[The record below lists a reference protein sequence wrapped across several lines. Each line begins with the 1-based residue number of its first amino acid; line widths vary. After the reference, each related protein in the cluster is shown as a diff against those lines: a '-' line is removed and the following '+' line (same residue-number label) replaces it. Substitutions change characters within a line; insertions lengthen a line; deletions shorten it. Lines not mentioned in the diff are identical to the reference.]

1 MSAPKPYITISLI
14 DVCNMKC
21 VYCPPMGENYHTPRN
36 FFAPQK
42 VKQVL
47 ETAVSL
53 GMSKV
58 RFTGGEPMLYP
69 YLEQVTTY
77 AASLGLT
84 VHINTNG
91 LNLSRHLGW
100 MQAVKNLVVKVSL
113 DAVDEAVFGEMSG
126 AQGVHRVVDAIRQGA
141 LLGVVKRINFVLTR
155 LNADQ
160 IPGLLALCREVG
172 IGLKIFDMYPVPETE
187 LHWQLVYMPPDALAV
202 EGRAAAPYAYTSR
215 YGTPTRELVVDGVP
229 LRIKNCFDGT
239 RYHERCQECAAYP
252 CPEGLYCLVVTP
264 SQRVVPCRLGD
275 HLHQEFATTAELTT
289 ALQEACQ
296 LYDESFY
303 VNAYGEAHQ
312 DFYAQALAQPGN
324 VISRESLI
332 ETVKVGGING
342 SSTHEVSQKHVVGC

>member
-1 MSAPKPYITISLI
+1 
-14 DVCNMKC
+14 
-21 VYCPPMGENYHTPRN
+21 MGENYHTPHQ
-36 FFAPQK
+36 FFAPKK

-53 GMSKV
+53 NMSKV

-69 YLEQVTTY
+69 YLEEVTTY

-91 LNLSRHLGW
+91 LNLSRHLRW
-100 MQAVKNLVVKVSL
+100 MQDVENLVVKVSL
-113 DAVDEAVFGEMSG
+113 DAVDEDVFCEMSG
-126 AQGVHRVVDAIRQGA
+126 ARGVERVVEAIRQGA
-141 LLGVVKRINFVLTR
+141 DLGVVKRLNFVLTR

-160 IPGLLALCREVG
+160 IPGVLDLCREVG

-187 LHWQLVYMPPDALAV
+187 LHWQMVYMPPDALAV

-215 YGTPTRELVVDGVP
+215 YGTPTRELIVNGVP

-239 RYHERCQECAAYP
+239 RYHDRCQECAAYP

-275 HLHQEFATTAELTT
+275 HLHLHFANPTELKA

-303 VNAYGEAHQ
+303 FNAYGEAHQ
-312 DFYAQALAQPGN
+312 DFYAQALAQPKD
-324 VISRESLI
+324 VVSRESLI
-332 ETVKVGGING
+332 EKVRVGGENG
-342 SSTHEVSQKHVVGC
+342 RFSHVVGC

>member
-1 MSAPKPYITISLI
+1 MPTPKPYITISLI
-14 DVCNMKC
+14 DICNMKC
-21 VYCPPMGENYHTPRN
+21 VYCPPMGENYHTPHQ
-36 FFAPQK
+36 FFGPQK

-53 GMSKV
+53 NMSKV

-69 YLEQVTTY
+69 YLEEVTTY

-91 LNLSRHLGW
+91 LNLHRHLGW
-100 MQAVKNLVVKVSL
+100 MQTLENLVVKVSL
-113 DAVDEAVFGEMSG
+113 DAVDEDVFREMSG
-126 AQGVHRVVDAIRQGA
+126 ARGVQRVLEAIRQGA
-141 LLGVVKRINFVLTR
+141 ALGVVKRLNFVLTR

-160 IPGLLALCREVG
+160 IPGVLALCREVG
-172 IGLKIFDMYPVPETE
+172 IGLKIFDMYPVPETA

-229 LRIKNCFDGT
+229 VRIKNCFDGT
-239 RYHERCQECAAYP
+239 RYHKRCQECAAYP

-275 HLHQEFATTAELTT
+275 HLHQEFATSAELKA
-289 ALQEACQ
+289 ALQASCQ

-303 VNAYGEAHQ
+303 VNAYGEADQ
-312 DFYAQALAQPGN
+312 DFYAHALAQPGA
-324 VISRESLI
+324 VISRERLI
-332 ETVKVGGING
+332 ETVSMGDGNG
-342 SSTHEVSQKHVVGC
+342 RSGHVVGC